1 MDLLEKETW
10 AKHQQKIENDKL
22 KNIIKEQRAM
32 HERVSRSKK
41 RRMDMFA
48 GAHPNFLE

>member
-32 HERVSRSKK
+32 LEKTSGSKK
-41 RRMDMFA
+41 RRMDLFA
-48 GAHPNFLE
+48 EPHPDFPE